1 MLTTFKT
8 FTLAAALGLGFAP
21 MFFVT
26 PAVAVQKPDAPA
38 FTGEIKSKEDKEKLF
53 DFLLEY
59 EKKTVTLDLTLT
71 KEQVGELDEV
81 EKGKILYI
89 SIAYKSSE
97 ESTLSDSGAEILIHI
112 EKGMKGLTLDRETGK
127 LRGTLRV
134 TQIVGPHMG
143 IMSVNL
149 EPVGK

>member
-1 MLTTFKT
+1 MLTTFKA

-21 MFFVT
+21 MLSVT
-26 PAVAVQKPDAPA
+26 PAIAVQKPAAPA
-38 FTGEIKSKEDKEKLF
+38 FTGETGSREGKEKLF
-53 DFLLEY
+53 DFLMKY

-71 KEQVGELDEV
+71 KEQVGELDEL

-134 TQIVGPHMG
+134 TEIVGPHQG

-149 EPVGK
+149 EPVGR